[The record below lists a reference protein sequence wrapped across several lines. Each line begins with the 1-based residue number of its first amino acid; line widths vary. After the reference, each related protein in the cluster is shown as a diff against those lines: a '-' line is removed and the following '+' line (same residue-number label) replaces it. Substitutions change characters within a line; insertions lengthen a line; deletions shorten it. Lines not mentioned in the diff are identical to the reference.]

1 MARKVLR
8 DDQRERIKDLLPGKA
23 GDKGVTAADN
33 RLFVEAVLWQLRT
46 RAPWRDLPPEFG
58 RWHTAYMRF
67 ARWHKSGVW
76 NRVFQTVRTQAD
88 LEEVFI
94 DSTAIRAHL
103 HAAGAPKKTVRSH
116 WVDLA
121 GAGARKFT

>member
-1 MARKVLR
+1 MVRKRLR
-8 DDQRERIKDLLPGKA
+8 NDQWERIKELLPGKP

-33 RLFVEAVLWQLRT
+33 RLFLEAVLWLLRT
-46 RAPWRDLPPEFG
+46 GAPWRDLPPEFG

-67 ARWHKSGVW
+67 ARWQRSGVW
-76 NRVFQTVRTQAD
+76 ERVFQVVRADAD
-88 LEEVFI
+88 LEEVFL

-116 WVDLA
+116 WAALA
-121 GAGARKFT
+121 VAGGPRST